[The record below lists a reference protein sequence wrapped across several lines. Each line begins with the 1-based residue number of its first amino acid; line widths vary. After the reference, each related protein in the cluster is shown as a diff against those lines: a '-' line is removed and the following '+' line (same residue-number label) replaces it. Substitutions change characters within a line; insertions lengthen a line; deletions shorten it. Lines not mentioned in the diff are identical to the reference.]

1 MKLLN
6 TDSLLKKT
14 ALWAVILVLGTAMLS
29 WRQWTTARQQI
40 EPLQANEISQVYSEF
55 WNGQQDSWAED
66 VARIANRI
74 QSESTNSELLS
85 AYGIGNVI
93 WTDAAGVVSQTREL
107 APRLM
112 SSLLYLNSSLPIYD
126 IDAPGIKTDSAGFP
140 VWVSPQTNGKGE
152 LSGWIAVLADRD
164 AMLSEF
170 ERRIGSPIVIE
181 TVEGQYLSPAVD
193 ELRRFHKLQKGTS
206 DLQFDNRTETYSRLF
221 SFYGA
226 RGLQVHVIS
235 DRTEEALALAASTNM
250 YLLTLGV
257 LSSIVLLLG
266 LFSIGGR
273 LNKMRHFAARLEDS
287 IETANYNADFTISG
301 HDEIAHLAA
310 SFTRMNEKIRS
321 QVEQLQEASHNE
333 RIANQSKSEFLANMS
348 HEIRTPMNGIMGM
361 SDLLLE
367 SKLDSEQRDFVE
379 TINRS
384 AQALMVI
391 INDVLD
397 FSKIESGKIE
407 LESIDFDLHEVVEDT
422 ASSLAANAS
431 SKGLELLVDISRTV
445 SQRVVGDPGRLRQVL
460 SNLIGN
466 AIKFTEHGEIV
477 VRVSPSFGGKMRF
490 EVIDSGIGIDKE
502 TQDKLF
508 TAFTQ
513 ADAST
518 TRRFGGTGL
527 GLSISRQLTE
537 LMGGEIGIESTLGE
551 GSMFWFTIALEKTSS
566 NSEISADIRLDGLNI
581 LCVDDNDTNLKVLAK
596 QLSAAGAVVFTAS
609 SAALADDIL
618 SSEKV
623 HRLLVDYQMPT
634 EDGVQ
639 FARRLRESERHRDLK
654 IVLISSVCDRSQYPS
669 DTNKVVDAS
678 LIKPVRGAQLITS
691 LFEERVADLDIADL
705 LADVEEAMG
714 AGQSGFMQGINVLLA
729 EDNAVNQKV
738 ALKMLSALG
747 CNVDVVENGVE
758 AAAAAQKGNYDI
770 VFMDCQ
776 MPDLDGYGATRQI
789 RSHEAGRKR
798 VPVVAMTANV
808 MQGDREKCIAAG
820 MDDYV
825 SKPVVR
831 KELAA
836 IVSKWRS
843 S

>member
-321 QVEQLQEASHNE
+321 QVEQLQEASDNE

-618 SSEKV
+618 GSEKV

-639 FARRLRESERHRDLK
+639 FARRLRESERYRDLK

-669 DTNKVVDAS
+669 DTNEVVDAS

>member
-74 QSESTNSELLS
+74 QSESTNHELLS

-226 RGLQVHVIS
+226 RGLQVHVIN

-321 QVEQLQEASHNE
+321 QVEQLQEASDNE

-502 TQDKLF
+502 TQNKLF

-551 GSMFWFTIALEKTSS
+551 GSMFWFTIVLEKTSS
-566 NSEISADIRLDGLNI
+566 NSEISADICLDGLNI

-669 DTNKVVDAS
+669 DTNEVVDAS
-678 LIKPVRGAQLITS
+678 LIKPVRGAQLIAS
-691 LFEERVADLDIADL
+691 LFEECVADLDIADL

-825 SKPVVR
+825 SKPVVK

>member
-1 MKLLN
+1 
-6 TDSLLKKT
+6 
-14 ALWAVILVLGTAMLS
+14 
-29 WRQWTTARQQI
+29 
-40 EPLQANEISQVYSEF
+40 
-55 WNGQQDSWAED
+55 
-66 VARIANRI
+66 
-74 QSESTNSELLS
+74 
-85 AYGIGNVI
+85 
-93 WTDAAGVVSQTREL
+93 
-107 APRLM
+107 
-112 SSLLYLNSSLPIYD
+112 
-126 IDAPGIKTDSAGFP
+126 
-140 VWVSPQTNGKGE
+140 
-152 LSGWIAVLADRD
+152 
-164 AMLSEF
+164 
-170 ERRIGSPIVIE
+170 
-181 TVEGQYLSPAVD
+181 
-193 ELRRFHKLQKGTS
+193 
-206 DLQFDNRTETYSRLF
+206 
-221 SFYGA
+221 
-226 RGLQVHVIS
+226 
-235 DRTEEALALAASTNM
+235 
-250 YLLTLGV
+250 
-257 LSSIVLLLG
+257 
-266 LFSIGGR
+266 
-273 LNKMRHFAARLEDS
+273 
-287 IETANYNADFTISG
+287 
-301 HDEIAHLAA
+301 
-310 SFTRMNEKIRS
+310 
-321 QVEQLQEASHNE
+321 
-333 RIANQSKSEFLANMS
+333 
-348 HEIRTPMNGIMGM
+348 
-361 SDLLLE
+361 
-367 SKLDSEQRDFVE
+367 
-379 TINRS
+379 
-384 AQALMVI
+384 
-391 INDVLD
+391 
-397 FSKIESGKIE
+397 
-407 LESIDFDLHEVVEDT
+407 
-422 ASSLAANAS
+422 LAANAS

-551 GSMFWFTIALEKTSS
+551 GSMFWFTIVLEKTSS
-566 NSEISADIRLDGLNI
+566 NSEISADICLDGLNI

-669 DTNKVVDAS
+669 DTNEVVDAS
-678 LIKPVRGAQLITS
+678 LIKPVRGAQLIAS

-825 SKPVVR
+825 SKPVVK

>member
-164 AMLSEF
+164 AMLREF

-321 QVEQLQEASHNE
+321 QVEQLQEASDNE

-551 GSMFWFTIALEKTSS
+551 GSMFWFTIVLEKTSS
-566 NSEISADIRLDGLNI
+566 NSEISADTRLDGLNI

-669 DTNKVVDAS
+669 DTNEVVDAS
-678 LIKPVRGAQLITS
+678 LIKPVRGAQLIAS

>member
-14 ALWAVILVLGTAMLS
+14 ALWAVVLVLGTAMLS

-55 WNGQQDSWAED
+55 WNGQQAAWAED
-66 VARIANRI
+66 VSRIANRI
-74 QSESTNSELLS
+74 QPESINSELLN
-85 AYGIGNVI
+85 AYGVGNVI
-93 WTDAAGVVSQTREL
+93 WTDANGIVSQTREL

-126 IDAPGIKTDSAGFP
+126 VDAPSVKTDSAGFP
-140 VWVSPQTNGKGE
+140 VWVSPHTNANGE

-164 AMLSEF
+164 VMLSEF
-170 ERRIGSPIVIE
+170 EGSIGSSVVIE
-181 TVEGQYLSPAVD
+181 TLEGQYLSPAVD

-221 SFYGA
+221 SFHGA

-235 DRTEEALALAASTNM
+235 NRTEEALALAASTNM

-273 LNKMRHFAARLEDS
+273 LNKMRNFAARLEDS
-287 IETANYNADFTISG
+287 IETANYDADFTISG

-321 QVEQLQEASHNE
+321 QVEQLQQASDNE
-333 RIANQSKSEFLANMS
+333 RIANKSKSEFLANMS

-367 SKLDSEQRDFVE
+367 SKLGDEQRDFVE

-391 INDVLD
+391 INDILD
-397 FSKIESGKIE
+397 FSKIESGKVE

-431 SKGLELLVDISRTV
+431 AKGLELLVDISRTTA
-445 SQRVVGDPGRLRQVL
+445 QRVVGDPGRLRQVL

-477 VRVSPSFGGKMRF
+477 VCVSPSFGGKMRF

-502 TQDKLF
+502 TQGKLF

-537 LMGGEIGIESTLGE
+537 LMGGEIGIESTVGE
-551 GSMFWFTIALEKTSS
+551 GSMFWFTIALE
-566 NSEISADIRLDGLNI
+566 
-581 LCVDDNDTNLKVLAK
+581 
-596 QLSAAGAVVFTAS
+596 
-609 SAALADDIL
+609 
-618 SSEKV
+618 
-623 HRLLVDYQMPT
+623 
-634 EDGVQ
+634 
-639 FARRLRESERHRDLK
+639 
-654 IVLISSVCDRSQYPS
+654 
-669 DTNKVVDAS
+669 
-678 LIKPVRGAQLITS
+678 
-691 LFEERVADLDIADL
+691 RVADLNVAYL

-714 AGQSGFMQGINVLLA
+714 VDKSGFMDGINVLLA

-747 CNVDVVENGVE
+747 CNVDVVANGVE
-758 AAAAAQKGNYDI
+758 AAAAAEKGNYDI

-776 MPDLDGYGATRQI
+776 MPDLDGYGATRKI
-789 RSHEAGRKR
+789 RINEAGHKR
-798 VPVVAMTANV
+798 VPVVAMTANA

-825 SKPVVR
+825 SKPVKR
-831 KELAA
+831 KELEA

>member
-93 WTDAAGVVSQTREL
+93 WTDATGVVSQTREL

-164 AMLSEF
+164 AMLREF

>member
-1 MKLLN
+1 
-6 TDSLLKKT
+6 
-14 ALWAVILVLGTAMLS
+14 
-29 WRQWTTARQQI
+29 
-40 EPLQANEISQVYSEF
+40 
-55 WNGQQDSWAED
+55 
-66 VARIANRI
+66 
-74 QSESTNSELLS
+74 
-85 AYGIGNVI
+85 
-93 WTDAAGVVSQTREL
+93 
-107 APRLM
+107 
-112 SSLLYLNSSLPIYD
+112 
-126 IDAPGIKTDSAGFP
+126 
-140 VWVSPQTNGKGE
+140 
-152 LSGWIAVLADRD
+152 
-164 AMLSEF
+164 
-170 ERRIGSPIVIE
+170 
-181 TVEGQYLSPAVD
+181 
-193 ELRRFHKLQKGTS
+193 
-206 DLQFDNRTETYSRLF
+206 
-221 SFYGA
+221 
-226 RGLQVHVIS
+226 
-235 DRTEEALALAASTNM
+235 
-250 YLLTLGV
+250 
-257 LSSIVLLLG
+257 
-266 LFSIGGR
+266 
-273 LNKMRHFAARLEDS
+273 MRHFAARLEDS

-321 QVEQLQEASHNE
+321 QVEQLQEASDNE

-422 ASSLAANAS
+422 VSSLAANAS
-431 SKGLELLVDISRTV
+431 SKGLELLVDISRTA

-477 VRVSPSFGGKMRF
+477 VRVSPGFGGKMRF

-537 LMGGEIGIESTLGE
+537 LMDGEIGIESTLGE
-551 GSMFWFTIALEKTSS
+551 GSMFWFTIVLEKTSS

-654 IVLISSVCDRSQYPS
+654 MVLISSVCDRSQYPS
-669 DTNKVVDAS
+669 DTNEVVDAS
-678 LIKPVRGAQLITS
+678 LIKPVRGAQLIAS
-691 LFEERVADLDIADL
+691 LFEERVADLDMADL

-714 AGQSGFMQGINVLLA
+714 AEQSGFMQGINVLLA

-776 MPDLDGYGATRQI
+776 MPDLDGYDATRQI

-820 MDDYV
+820 MDDYL
-825 SKPVVR
+825 SKPFAR
-831 KELAA
+831 KELVD
-836 IVSKWRS
+836 IVSKWRIG
-843 S
+843 